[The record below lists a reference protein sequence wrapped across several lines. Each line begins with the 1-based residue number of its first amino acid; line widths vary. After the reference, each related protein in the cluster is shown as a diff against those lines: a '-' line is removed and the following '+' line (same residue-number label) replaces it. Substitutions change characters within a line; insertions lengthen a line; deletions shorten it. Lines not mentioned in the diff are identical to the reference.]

1 MFEIGFVLQAMSFA
15 KPGLVARVEREFQRQ
30 HCCEHAPQPEYVSWL
45 CRIAGGFFL
54 DLWGPVFGG
63 HLLPI
68 CQGLA
73 DRLGL
78 PEIDQR
84 ELQIFCEDDVLRLGV

>member
-1 MFEIGFVLQAMSFA
+1 MSFA
-15 KPGLVARVEREFQRQ
+15 KLGLVTGGEREVQRQ
-30 HCCEHAPQPEYVSWL
+30 HCREHAPQPEYVSWL
-45 CRIAGGFFL
+45 CRIAGGFSP
-54 DLWGPVFGG
+54 DLWGPVVGG

-73 DRLGL
+73 DRLGH

-84 ELQIFCEDDVLRLGV
+84 ELQIFCEDDVLHL

>member
-1 MFEIGFVLQAMSFA
+1 MSFA
-15 KPGLVARVEREFQRQ
+15 KPGLVARVKREFQRQ